1 MCTLKDWAAL
11 VSAIL
16 WPVTVGIAIFK
27 LDLANWVKGITAVEA
42 WGGKVTR
49 DVRLGEVTK
58 ATATALS
65 STAADFDRIAP
76 LLDWSAVAAEV
87 RKWAA
92 RNDAPNPSDM
102 GPENFKRFLFDIG
115 LPGGVK
121 TELKWEAEGR
131 GRSLVYQ

>member
-1 MCTLKDWAAL
+1 MCTLRDWAAL
-11 VSAIL
+11 VSALL
-16 WPVTVGIAIFK
+16 WPAVVGMAVVK
-27 LDLANWVKGITAVEA
+27 LDLANWVKGISAVEA

-49 DVRLGEVTK
+49 DTRLGEVTK

-65 STAADFDRIAP
+65 STEADFDRIAP

-102 GPENFKRFLFDIG
+102 GPKNFRHFLFDIG
-115 LPGGVK
+115 LPGGQQMD
-121 TELKWEAEGR
+121 LKWQGEGS